1 MKVIIAGS
9 RNITDYFQIVTA
21 MTLSGYTFSNLTEI
35 VSGTARDV
43 DQLGELLANRN
54 NIPIKRFP
62 ADWDKYG
69 KSAGYRRN
77 AEMAK
82 YADSLVAIW
91 DGQSKGTEHMIKL
104 MSKENKPVFIHQIK

>member
-9 RNITDYFQIVTA
+9 RTITDKYTVIEGLLKA
-21 MTLSGYTFSNLTEI
+21 GYTAQHISEI
-35 VSGTARDV
+35 VSGTARGV
-43 DQLGELLANRN
+43 DSLGEEIGRDYR
-54 NIPIKRFP
+54 IPIKQFP
-62 ADWDKYG
+62 ADWDTYG

-91 DGQSKGTEHMIKL
+91 DGVSRGTRHMINL
-104 MSKENKPVFIHQIK
+104 MEKQNKPVYIHKV